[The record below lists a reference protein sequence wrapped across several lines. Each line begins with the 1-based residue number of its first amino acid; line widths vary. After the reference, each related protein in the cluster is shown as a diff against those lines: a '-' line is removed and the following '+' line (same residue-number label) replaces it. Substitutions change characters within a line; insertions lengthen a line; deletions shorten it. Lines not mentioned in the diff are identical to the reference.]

1 MGVWVSA
8 DRLFIMG
15 SLGSVTFPE
24 SAVGSEAELGV
35 QRRGSP

>member
-1 MGVWVSA
+1 MWVSA
-8 DRLFIMG
+8 DRVFVMG

-35 QRRGSP
+35 QRRGHPG